1 MELHQLRYFVAVAE
15 AGSISR
21 AAERCQV
28 AQPSLSQQIK
38 RLEENLGHQLFDR
51 TARGTSLTE
60 AGRVLL
66 PRARRILSEVRA
78 TQETLGHDIATG
90 KGHLSIGA
98 ISTMA
103 PYLLPPVLGRFVHEF
118 PHCELTL
125 YDDLTDHLVE
135 ALIDGEIDC
144 ALVSTPIFSDLVEIE
159 VIGSERLLVVCA
171 GDDPFDAPP
180 RLEDLEDLPAVV
192 LHEMHCLGEQI
203 QGFCSAHR
211 VHPRHVCRSTQ
222 LSTVQH
228 LVSLGLGVSIVPE
241 MAARA
246 DAASNRRYLPI
257 RGQGPSREIAV
268 AWRRGRTR
276 TYLAQQF
283 IHMVH
288 EDLVGGV
295 HRFEG

>member
-78 TQETLGHDIATG
+78 TQESLDHDIAAG
-90 KGHLSIGA
+90 KGHLSVGA

-103 PYLLPPVLGRFVHEF
+103 PYLLPPVLSRFVGEF
-118 PHCELTL
+118 PECELTL

-135 ALIDGEIDC
+135 ALIDAEIDC
-144 ALVSTPIFSDLVEIE
+144 AIVSTPVFSDLVEIE
-159 VIGSERLLVVCA
+159 VVGSERLLMVCA
-171 GDDPFDAPP
+171 DDDPFRESP
-180 RLEDLEDLPAVV
+180 RLEDLEDRPAVV

-222 LSTVQH
+222 LTTVQH
-228 LVSLGLGVSIVPE
+228 LVALGLGVSIVPE
-241 MAARA
+241 MTARA
-246 DAASNRRYLPI
+246 DAAQSRRYLPI
-257 RGQGPSREIAV
+257 RGKGPRREIAV

-276 TYLAQQF
+276 SYLAQQF
-283 IHMVH
+283 IAMVR
-288 EDLVGGV
+288 EDLEGGM
-295 HRFEG
+295 HRYEG